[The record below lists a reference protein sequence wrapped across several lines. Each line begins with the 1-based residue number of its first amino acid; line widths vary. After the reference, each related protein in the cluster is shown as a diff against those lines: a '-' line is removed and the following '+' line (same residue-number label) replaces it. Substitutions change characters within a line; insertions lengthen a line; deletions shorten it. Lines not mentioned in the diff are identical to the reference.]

1 MNPVPSAAGSLAVLR
16 GAKHP
21 HAAMLFVDFILSAE
35 AQRLMQA
42 AEYFPSNPNVELSP
56 SLKMIVP
63 RNAGIPE
70 LLLTSE
76 RLEQLTPRSVELYKR
91 YFR

>member
-1 MNPVPSAAGSLAVLR
+1 
-16 GAKHP
+16 
-21 HAAMLFVDFILSAE
+21 
-35 AQRLMQA
+35 MQG
-42 AEYFPSNPNVELSP
+42 AEYFPSNPNVDPLP

-70 LLLTSE
+70 LMLTTE
-76 RLEQLTPRSVELYKR
+76 RLEELTPRSVALYKK